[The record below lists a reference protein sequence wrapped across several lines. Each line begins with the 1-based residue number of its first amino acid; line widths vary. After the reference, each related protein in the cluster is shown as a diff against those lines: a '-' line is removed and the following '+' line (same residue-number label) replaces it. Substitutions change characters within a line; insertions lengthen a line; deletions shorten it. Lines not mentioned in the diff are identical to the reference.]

1 VPRPFSE
8 KEFDAAANVRL
19 QHDEFIDMN
28 SESFQSR
35 LSQTNVL
42 IDTANHGN
50 IEIFAL
56 ERPIFQSFVL
66 GDRCMVVQLNGLL
79 GMR

>member
-1 VPRPFSE
+1 VPRPFSG

-28 SESFQSR
+28 SESLQSR
-35 LSQTNVL
+35 WSQTNVL

-50 IEIFAL
+50 IEILAL

-66 GDRCMVVQLNGLL
+66 GDRCMVVPLNGLL